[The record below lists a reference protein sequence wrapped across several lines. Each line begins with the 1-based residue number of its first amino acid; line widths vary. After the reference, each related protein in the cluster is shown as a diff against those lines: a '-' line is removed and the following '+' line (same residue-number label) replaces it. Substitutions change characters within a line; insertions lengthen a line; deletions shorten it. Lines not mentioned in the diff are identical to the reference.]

1 MGKTMTCKA
10 FKAKD
15 GFTLVETVLSAMI
28 LGIAVGACILSFSMA
43 MRAVKTAGN
52 QMTAVHSARD
62 ALESLR
68 TNSFTSSALSVGTKS
83 LTNACFPSGVSY
95 TVSSVDASNRT
106 VSVSVPYVNYVHRGY
121 STNASGTVLSSA
133 GYSTNTLVTLLSST
147 LHP

>member
-1 MGKTMTCKA
+1 MYRVSPSMGKTMTRKVL
-10 FKAKD
+10 KAKD
-15 GFTLVETVLSAMI
+15 GFTLVETVLSVMI
-28 LGIAVGACILSFSMA
+28 LGVALGACILSFDMA

-68 TNSFTSSALSVGTKS
+68 TNSFASSVLSVGTKS

-95 TVSSVDASNRT
+95 VVTSIDASNRT
-106 VSVSVPYVNYVHRGY
+106 VSVSVPYVNYIHR
-121 STNASGTVLSSA
+121 
-133 GYSTNTLVTLLSST
+133 GYSTNTLVTVLSST